1 MESLTSRGAGLTLFS
16 PVAYTAKVN
25 GPEANLL
32 MSWRVVFFDLDDTL
46 YPPSCGVWS
55 AIGERIQA
63 FLMDRLGVTYDEA
76 TRIRRGYFEKYG
88 TTLNGLWH
96 NYSIDPSDY
105 LEFVHAVPLED
116 MIHPDPDLM
125 SMLHDLPQ
133 KRIVFTNASREHA
146 ERVLACLD
154 VSSEIDAIID
164 LFALEM
170 ANKPE
175 AAAYERALKLAGES
189 DPHRC
194 VFADDLARNLT
205 PAKSLGMTTVLV
217 GPEQQDGVAD
227 FQIQRIA
234 DLTRA
239 LPGLVAHA
247 D

>member
-1 MESLTSRGAGLTLFS
+1 VPGTTAGLTLLS
-16 PVAYTAKVN
+16 PVAYTASVN
-25 GPEANLL
+25 GPEADLL

-46 YPPSCGVWS
+46 YPPSCGVWP

-96 NYSIDPSDY
+96 NHSVDPSDY
-105 LEFVHAVPLED
+105 LAFVHDVPLEE
-116 MIHPDPDLM
+116 MIQPDPDLRA
-125 SMLHDLPQ
+125 MLQALPQ
-133 KRIVFTNASREHA
+133 KRIVFTNANRQHA
-146 ERVLACLD
+146 ERVIACLD
-154 VSSEIDAIID
+154 VSPEIDQIVD

-170 ANKPE
+170 VNKPE

-194 VFADDLARNLT
+194 ILADDLPRNLA
-205 PAKSLGMTTVLV
+205 PAKALGMTTVLV
-217 GPEQQDGVAD
+217 GPERQDGVAD
-227 FQIQRIA
+227 FQIERIA

-239 LPGLVAHA
+239 VPGLVAHA